1 MTRTRT
7 DTHLAVD
14 EVAVHGLGDV
24 DAVDGVVVG
33 VAADVAVFYQG

>member
-1 MTRTRT
+1 MTTTRTY
-7 DTHLAVD
+7 THLAVD